1 MMFDYTKYYERA
13 VELYRKLHSTAEVG
27 FELDSTVATVKEE
40 RSRLGIEYTEKY
52 GRCSVVAEVGKG
64 KRCIALRADMDALPI
79 EEKSGLPFSSK
90 NKGAMHACGHDS
102 HTAVLLSVARVLK
115 ENEEKLG
122 LRVRLIFQPSEEGA
136 VSGAKTVVDAGVM
149 EGVSEVICTHCENSM
164 DVGKIGIRPGDYMA
178 ACIPAT
184 LKFHGK
190 STHAALPE
198 FGIDAIA
205 MAAEAYAEMK
215 AAVAAL
221 ADGKKYIWSVG
232 KFSGGEV
239 HNVVANLCE
248 MAISFRF
255 YDTEFA
261 ASVEREV
268 RRICEEVSARYDG
281 SFELD
286 WKMSACA
293 VHNNEAITEKFERI
307 MRESGFS
314 VEEIPQKMSSED
326 FCWYLTKAPGM
337 IFRFGTRNE
346 EKGCTALA
354 HRCDF
359 KIDEDGMKTA
369 ISAFCEYVFAR
380 NGEV

>member
-1 MMFDYTKYYERA
+1 MTFDYTKYYECA

-27 FELDSTVATVKEE
+27 FELDFTVAIVKEE
-40 RSRLGIEYTEKY
+40 LSRLGIEYTEKY
-52 GRCSVVAEVGKG
+52 GKCSVVAEIGRG
-64 KRCIALRADMDALPI
+64 ERCIALRADMDALPI

-102 HTAVLLSVARVLK
+102 HTAILLAVAAVLK
-115 ENEEKLG
+115 ENEERLNF
-122 LRVRLIFQPSEEGA
+122 RVRLIFQPSEEGA
-136 VSGAKTVVDAGVM
+136 VSGAKMVVDAGVM
-149 EGVSEVICTHCENSM
+149 EGVSEVICTHCENSL
-164 DVGKIGIRPGDYMA
+164 DAGKIGIRPGDYMA

-184 LKFHGK
+184 LKFFGK

-205 MAAEAYAEMK
+205 MAVEAYAEMK

-221 ADGKKYIWSVG
+221 ARGKKYIWSVG

-239 HNVVANLCE
+239 HNVVADLCE
-248 MAISFRF
+248 LAISFRF

-261 ASVEREV
+261 EQAEQEV
-268 RRICEEVSARYDG
+268 RRICKEVSARCGG

-286 WKMSACA
+286 WRMSAGA
-293 VHNNEAITEKFERI
+293 VHNNEEITEKFEKI
-307 MRESGFS
+307 MRELGFY

-346 EKGCTALA
+346 AKGCVALA

-359 KIDEDGMKTA
+359 KIDEVGMKTA

-380 NGEV
+380 NSEV

>member
-1 MMFDYTKYYERA
+1 MTFDYTKYYECA

-27 FELDSTVATVKEE
+27 FELDGTVAIVKEE
-40 RSRLGIEYTEKY
+40 LSRLGIEYTEKY
-52 GRCSVVAEVGKG
+52 GKCSVVAEIGRG
-64 KRCIALRADMDALPI
+64 ERCIALRADMDALPI

-102 HTAVLLSVARVLK
+102 HTAILLAVAAVLK
-115 ENEEKLG
+115 ENEERLNF
-122 LRVRLIFQPSEEGA
+122 RVRLIFQPSEEGA
-136 VSGAKTVVDAGVM
+136 VSGAKMVVDAGVM
-149 EGVSEVICTHCENSM
+149 EGVSEVICTHCENSL
-164 DVGKIGIRPGDYMA
+164 DAGKIGIRPGDYMA

-184 LKFHGK
+184 LKFFGK

-205 MAAEAYAEMK
+205 MAVEAYAEMK
-215 AAVAAL
+215 TAVAAL
-221 ADGKKYIWSVG
+221 AHGKKYIWSVG

-239 HNVVANLCE
+239 HNVVADLCE
-248 MAISFRF
+248 LAISFRF

-261 ASVEREV
+261 EKAEHEV
-268 RRICEEVSARYDG
+268 RRICKEVSARYGG

-286 WKMSACA
+286 WRMSAGA
-293 VHNNEAITEKFERI
+293 VHNNEEITEKFEKI
-307 MRESGFS
+307 MRELGFY

-359 KIDEDGMKTA
+359 KIDEVGMKTA

-380 NGEV
+380 NSEV

>member
-1 MMFDYTKYYERA
+1 MTFDYTKYYERA

-27 FELDSTVATVKEE
+27 FELDSTAYIVKEE
-40 RSRLGIEYTEKY
+40 LSRLGIEYTEKY
-52 GRCSVVAEVGKG
+52 GRCSVVAEIGKG
-64 KRCIALRADMDALPI
+64 ERCIALRADMDALPI

-90 NKGAMHACGHDS
+90 NKGKMHACGHDS
-102 HTAVLLSVARVLK
+102 HTAILLSVARVLK

-136 VSGAKTVVDAGVM
+136 VSGAKMVVDAGVM
-149 EGVSEVICTHCENSM
+149 EGVSEVISTHCENSM
-164 DVGKIGIRPGDYMA
+164 DVGKIGIRAGDYMA

-184 LKFHGK
+184 LKFFGK

-221 ADGKKYIWSVG
+221 AGGKKYIWSVG

-239 HNVVANLCE
+239 HNVVADLCE

-261 ASVEREV
+261 EQAEREV
-268 RRICEEVSARYDG
+268 RRICKEVAARYGG

-293 VHNNEAITEKFERI
+293 VHNNVEITEKFEKI
-307 MRESGFS
+307 MRESVFS
-314 VEEIPQKMSSED
+314 VEEMPQKMSSED

-359 KIDEDGMKTA
+359 KIDEVGMKTA
-369 ISAFCEYVFAR
+369 ISAFCEYIFAR
-380 NGEV
+380 NCEV